1 MATVKS
7 LYDLIKKEHAEGKA
21 KSLWA
26 SNRWCLWSRCISN
39 HQSGTCFIC
48 GKEREWL
55 ISKLKPLILVVRV
68 KGMKKIDDKKI
79 KGISIEL
86 DRSTKLN
93 ELDDTINEFREKTDN
108 KHEIDVRIDIM
119 NSTLHMKRLKKPH
132 LKLATK
138 DGKKIDQKD
147 DILVKHIDDKD

>member
-1 MATVKS
+1 
-7 LYDLIKKEHAEGKA
+7 
-21 KSLWA
+21 
-26 SNRWCLWSRCISN
+26 
-39 HQSGTCFIC
+39 
-48 GKEREWL
+48 
-55 ISKLKPLILVVRV
+55 
-68 KGMKKIDDKKI
+68 MKKIDDKKI

-93 ELDDTINEFREKTDN
+93 ELDDTIYEFRKKTDN

-138 DGKKIDQKD
+138 DGKNIEQKD
-147 DILVKHIDDKD
+147 